1 MKIIK
6 LTIYIAVGFVIWYV
20 CRHTYTNIDTIDS
33 LISALAFGGAICTI
47 MMQSNELEL
56 QRKELSETRNELREQ
71 KEELKGQKK
80 EAEEQ
85 NKILRNQCFDSSFF
99 DMVNTQMDIVKGLK
113 IEITNLHYGTFK
125 GEGVETFKTFY
136 SYLDFYDWNGNPNS
150 FQKINGCEIFD
161 NYFRHLYRIIKSIDA
176 SLNKGIITEDEAKE
190 YIGIVRSQLSAYEL
204 VIICYNG
211 QTTVGEKF
219 KELIIKY
226 NLLKN
231 IRENLVKYSY
241 YLDEKLKNVE

>member
-1 MKIIK
+1 MFLSK
-6 LTIYIAVGFVIWYV
+6 FW
-20 CRHTYTNIDTIDS
+20 
-33 LISALAFGGAICTI
+33 GA
-47 MMQSNELEL
+47 
-56 QRKELSETRNELREQ
+56 
-71 KEELKGQKK
+71 
-80 EAEEQ
+80 
-85 NKILRNQCFDSSFF
+85 
-99 DMVNTQMDIVKGLK
+99 
-113 IEITNLHYGTFK
+113 
-125 GEGVETFKTFY
+125 
-136 SYLDFYDWNGNPNS
+136 
-150 FQKINGCEIFD
+150 
-161 NYFRHLYRIIKSIDA
+161 LYRIIKSIDA